1 VICRLRAA
9 ALLPGMAGGQSRFR
23 FASRKAGLA
32 YPVHDGIAIMLPKE
46 ARESVELCRH
56 EMQRH

>member
-1 VICRLRAA
+1 
-9 ALLPGMAGGQSRFR
+9 MAGGQSRFR

-46 ARESVELCRH
+46 ARKSVEGCRH
-56 EMQRH
+56 EMQRD